1 MTVEIR
7 GDFETRGA
15 VDLRTRGSAV
25 YFECPHFRPLGLSY
39 RIGNGGLNDWEFG
52 QPCPSD
58 LRTAI
63 EAGAYFRA
71 WNASFERGCL
81 NWLAD
86 NCGWPRL
93 AVDRFR
99 CTASEASAL
108 GLPRSLDAVAVVL
121 NLPMQK
127 DKEGTRLIQFF
138 SIPRRPRK
146 DDRPGEVYFNE
157 PEDHPEEYAKF
168 VSYRRQDVLTEEAAA
183 VNIIPLSDAEQAVYT
198 LDQIINDRGIRID
211 RRTAVAAIALAE
223 KTKAELD
230 RRMRTLT
237 KGAVGKCTEV
247 GKLVEWI
254 GGQGV
259 AIGALAKADIIDLLH
274 ADDLPDLVR
283 EALELRQQ
291 AAKTSVSK
299 LKTMLQRTSRDGRV
313 RNAFLYHKASTGRWA
328 SVGVNL
334 ANLPRPRKEYE
345 AAFLEPPKGSVA
357 SSTGFLFDV
366 FRQGEPQLVELLYG
380 SPLGRPLDLI
390 SDALRSFLI
399 AGPGNEIIQADY
411 TSIEGCVIAWTSDE
425 KWKLKALEEIF
436 ADPSLPDLY
445 RRTAANI
452 MNSTTEIITKKHPY
466 RQSVGKVSELACFGA
481 DTLVLTDNGTKRI
494 ADVQLSDRLWDGVEW
509 VNHRGVI
516 GRGVKSVVDV
526 DGIAVTPDHLIMTG
540 QKWREAQQLVSSAEL
555 LSQALATGSANLPSS
570 PMNSDRQAA
579 LSTFV
584 LAAHAAK
591 NLARH
596 LRICA
601 RATLRAAGTAL
612 SRSADRRGKPTW
624 VTMTSYPTMSTVVDC
639 SIEYRPVSTAA
650 PIRKTEATQTTV
662 GGESLC
668 SGGVIAGNT
677 LSIWSRF
684 RDGTIRCWNSIASKL
699 TGVTNLETFDLSRVR
714 LTRETGGKCNPCN
727 LNSTI
732 CDEKTPNFVSVYD
745 IAFAGP
751 RNRFVVFST
760 NGALLVHNC
769 GFGGGVSAFYSMAKL
784 YNVDL
789 MELYAPAWANNTEE
803 MREKAAKRY
812 ENNFRRNKAKAR
824 ELPREAWMACW
835 LVTQA
840 WRASNPAIAKGWSTR
855 ENAIRDALRAPG
867 HVIECM
873 GRLRYIV
880 SNGFLFAQLPS
891 GRCLAYAG
899 PKLRDQVWAKVK
911 CDDGSFADAEVMDR
925 EQAEKLALLGR
936 AQIQGDTTPS
946 VSVLGLDKTGKKM
959 RREPLFGALAAQ
971 NDTQSIARDILVNGM
986 FKAEG
991 AGYPIIGHVYD
1002 EMFAEVRRGTRNVK
1016 DFERLICEKPEWA
1029 AGLPLA
1035 ADGFTAKRYRK

>member
-1 MTVEIR
+1 MIEIR
-7 GDFETRGA
+7 GDFETRAA

-25 YFECPHFRPLGLSY
+25 YFECPHFRPLGLTY
-39 RIGNGGLNDWEFG
+39 RIGNGDLRDWEFG
-52 QPCPSD
+52 QPCPDD
-58 LRTAI
+58 LRAAI
-63 EAGAYFRA
+63 KSGAYFRA

-81 NWLAD
+81 NWLAY
-86 NCGWPRL
+86 NCDWPRL
-93 AVDRFR
+93 AIDRFR

-108 GLPRSLDAVAVVL
+108 GLPRSLDAAAVVL
-121 NLPMQK
+121 NLPAQK
-127 DKEGTRLIQFF
+127 DKEGARLIQFF

-146 DDRPGEVYFNE
+146 GDRPGVVYFNE

-168 VSYRRQDVLTEEAAA
+168 VSYRRQDVITEEAAA

-211 RRTAVAAIALAE
+211 RRTAIAAIKLAE
-223 KTKAELD
+223 KTKADLD
-230 RRMRTLT
+230 RRMRALT
-237 KGAVGKCTEV
+237 KGAVAKCTEV
-247 GKLVEWI
+247 GKLVDWI
-254 GGQGV
+254 AGQGV
-259 AIGALAKADIIDLLH
+259 EISALAKADIIDLLH
-274 ADDLPDLVR
+274 APDLPDIVR

-345 AAFLEPPKGSVA
+345 AAFLEPPKGVVA

-380 SPLGRPLDLI
+380 TPLGRPLDLI

-425 KWKLKALEEIF
+425 KWKLKALDEIF

-466 RQSVGKVSELACFGA
+466 RQSVGKVSELA
-481 DTLVLTDNGTKRI
+481 L
-494 ADVQLSDRLWDGVEW
+494 
-509 VNHRGVI
+509 
-516 GRGVKSVVDV
+516 
-526 DGIAVTPDHLIMTG
+526 
-540 QKWREAQQLVSSAEL
+540 
-555 LSQALATGSANLPSS
+555 
-570 PMNSDRQAA
+570 
-579 LSTFV
+579 
-584 LAAHAAK
+584 
-591 NLARH
+591 
-596 LRICA
+596 
-601 RATLRAAGTAL
+601 
-612 SRSADRRGKPTW
+612 
-624 VTMTSYPTMSTVVDC
+624 
-639 SIEYRPVSTAA
+639 
-650 PIRKTEATQTTV
+650 
-662 GGESLC
+662 
-668 SGGVIAGNT
+668 
-677 LSIWSRF
+677 
-684 RDGTIRCWNSIASKL
+684 
-699 TGVTNLETFDLSRVR
+699 
-714 LTRETGGKCNPCN
+714 
-727 LNSTI
+727 
-732 CDEKTPNFVSVYD
+732 
-745 IAFAGP
+745 
-751 RNRFVVFST
+751 
-760 NGALLVHNC
+760 

-789 MELYAPAWANNTEE
+789 MELYAPVWANSTLE

-812 ENNFRRNKAKAR
+812 ENNFRRDKAKAR

-873 GRLRYIV
+873 GRLKYIV
-880 SNGFLFAQLPS
+880 ANGFLFSQLPS

-925 EQAEKLALLGR
+925 EQAEKLALHGR

-971 NDTQSIARDILVNGM
+971 NDTQAIARDILVNGM
-986 FKAEG
+986 LKAEG

-1029 AGLPLA
+1029 EGLPLA
-1035 ADGFTAKRYRK
+1035 ADGWVAKRYHK